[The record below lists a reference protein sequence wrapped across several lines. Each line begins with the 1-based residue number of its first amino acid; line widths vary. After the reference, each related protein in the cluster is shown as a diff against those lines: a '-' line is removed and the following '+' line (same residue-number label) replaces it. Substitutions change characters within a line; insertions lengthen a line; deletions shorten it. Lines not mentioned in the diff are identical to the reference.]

1 MKHSYLLKALSLVT
15 LSLFGSTTVH
25 ALVTDKVSVKNDMEV
40 AYLKETETVN
50 NIEEMFEQGL
60 LYGRLRSNYLDYTW
74 KNEHQDHTADNSA
87 WAVGGSLTYS
97 TAYLNGFG
105 ATAGF
110 YTSHTINTDNTEY
123 KTDGTTYDAG
133 KVPRNVYD
141 KESGSGD
148 PIDVIAVAYLEY
160 KFAKTNIKAGR
171 QIFDSTIIH
180 SNDVFMI
187 PNAMEG
193 VSIESKEVDDTRLR
207 LAYFNRQKLMGHSDF
222 HSIIAVN
229 GAKENDDGGRHQG
242 LTTTNLELYGR
253 EKNPGMIV
261 FSGENKSITGLKLN
275 LDTVYIDDFFAHII
289 PEVNYKIPLD
299 DTWTVSAGV
308 RYFYQKDKGAGD
320 VGGSSVSGKFAID
333 KNPTIEQILSY
344 DTIDNLDASAWMSRI
359 VLSNGPGTL
368 SFGYSDIADKGD
380 LVAPW
385 RGFPTA
391 GYTRDLTEY
400 NWFANT
406 KSYMVKAT
414 YDLDKANLV
423 EGLFIQL
430 DYANMDYDEVKI
442 NAGTISKTDRWII
455 HFDAIQ
461 AVKAIP
467 GLELRA
473 RLSWIDADSNPNAYE
488 DYNSYTDFRFEVDY
502 FF

>member
-1 MKHSYLLKALSLVT
+1 MKHSYSLKAFSLVT
-15 LSLFGSTTVH
+15 LSLLGASTAN
-25 ALVTDKVSVKNDMEV
+25 ALVTDKVSVKNSMEV
-40 AYLKETETVN
+40 AYLKHPKTAN
-50 NIEEMFEQGL
+50 NIEEMFNEGL
-60 LYGRLRSNYLDYTW
+60 LYGRLRSNYLDYTFE
-74 KNEHQDHTADNSA
+74 NEHQDHTSDNSA

-110 YTSHTINTDNTEY
+110 YTSHTINTDNTRY
-123 KTDGTTYDAG
+123 KTNGTPYDAG

-141 KESGSGD
+141 KDSGSGD
-148 PIDVIAVAYLEY
+148 AIDVLAVSYLEY
-160 KFAKTNIKAGR
+160 KFAKTSIKVGR
-171 QIFDSTIIH
+171 QIYESTSVH

-187 PNAMEG
+187 PNTMQG
-193 VSIESKEVDDTRLR
+193 YSIESRDLEDTQLR
-207 LAYFNRQKLMGHSDF
+207 LSYFTQQKLMGHSDF
-222 HSIIAVN
+222 HSIIAVD
-229 GAKENDDGGRHQG
+229 GANQNDDGGRHQG
-242 LTTTNLELYGR
+242 LSTTNLELYGR
-253 EKNPGMIV
+253 ETDPGMLL
-261 FSGENKSITGLKLN
+261 FAGENKSIPGLKLN
-275 LDTVYIDDFFAHII
+275 LDTVYIDDFFAHVI
-289 PEVNYKIPLD
+289 PEVNYKLALGGKWSI
-299 DTWTVSAGV
+299 SAGV

-333 KNPTIEQILSY
+333 KNPTAEQILSY
-344 DTIDNLDASAWMSRI
+344 DTTDNLDGSAWMSRL
-359 VLSNGPGTL
+359 VLSNGPGSL
-368 SFGYSDIADKGD
+368 SVGYSDIADKGD

-406 KSYMVKAT
+406 ESYMIKAT
-414 YDLDKANLV
+414 YDFNKAGLV
-423 EGLFIQL
+423 NGLFTQL
-430 DYANMDYDEVKI
+430 DYAYMDYDEAKI

-461 AVKAIP
+461 AVEAVP
-467 GLELRA
+467 GLEFRA
-473 RLSWIDADSNPNAYE
+473 RLSWIDADSSPNAYQ